1 MDEIRHFDYTTAG
14 IIFIVIIFVLILL
27 LNYFIFR
34 WIFSVG
40 RQLRKQDVII
50 KTLLIIAQKSGATD
64 AELKQLYD
72 EHHKS
77 YKGEL

>member
-1 MDEIRHFDYTTAG
+1 MGNIYHQDNSIYLIGFALFTL
-14 IIFIVIIFVLILL
+14 IIVLSNFFVL
-27 LNYFIFR
+27 R

-40 RQLRKQDVII
+40 RHLRKQDVII
-50 KTLLIIAQKSGATD
+50 KTLLLIVKQNGATEE
-64 AELKQLYD
+64 ELKYLHG